1 MNLAALCL
9 KNSRTAW
16 VFFALLALA
25 GVCSY
30 WSMPRLEDPTF
41 TIRQAVVVTV
51 YPGAAPEKVEKLVTD
66 KLEER
71 IREMGEVETITSQ
84 SMAGLSV
91 LYVNVYEHLTD
102 MQPIWQRLRN
112 KVRDTIPNLPQG
124 ARQPVVNDE
133 FGDVYGILLCLT
145 GEGYVNSELKDMA
158 EEVRDELITVP
169 DVAKVLLHGVQDERI
184 FIEFS
189 NSRLAELGLPP
200 RQLAAQLQRQNSLQP
215 SGEILLGPERV
226 ILESTGEFTNL
237 EALRRALIH
246 IPGKAETVMLGE
258 VADISRGYADPPRE
272 MVRYQG
278 EKSILLALSMVEDGN
293 IVRLGQRIKDKMP
306 EIKTML
312 PVGMDLDIFMFQ
324 PDHVQEAITDFTRNL
339 LQAFVF
345 VVLVMFAFVGWRT
358 GAVAGLLVP
367 MAMLGAVAVMRIL
380 GVKLHI
386 VSIGALIIS
395 LGILV
400 DNGVVV
406 SENILVQMSR
416 GMEQTKAAIQ
426 AVHRLWMP
434 LLSASLTTIF
444 VFLPIP
450 LAQSMTGEY
459 TSSLFTVVTVTLLM
473 SWLLAM
479 SFVPLL
485 SSSMLS
491 APTKQTQSR
500 QRAIYNLYARFLQVC
515 LCRPKLFLLGVAVLM
530 GLSVWGFTFVPSMF
544 FPPNEREIVVIDFW
558 QPYGTDIQATRDR
571 VARLETWLEEQDEVQ
586 DVGSFV
592 GFGGP
597 RWYLAMEPEQFKPNY
612 AFCIVRTRSEEQT
625 WILRKRA
632 ENAIQTDF
640 PDSRA
645 SVRLLERGPPVGAPI
660 QVRISGDK
668 QKILYS
674 LRDRIEAHIAG
685 LQGITSVWDD
695 WGEWSKKL
703 VLNVDQYRAK
713 KAGLSSEDIAVSL
726 YGHFSGLEISEYR
739 QGEDLIPIILRST
752 DDVRHDPEGLAGA
765 QIYSPDHQESVS
777 LGQVARPTLKWQP
790 GNIRHRD
797 CRRTLTVKA
806 DVAPGFFPSHILH
819 EQITPWLSKMQDS
832 KKWPW
837 GYDIAYGGE
846 YEESERANRSIM
858 VNVPLALGLIAFILI
873 VQFNSLRR
881 VGVIL
886 LTLPPAMIGVVAGML
901 LTSSPFGFMALL
913 GMISL
918 VGIIVNNAIMMIDQI
933 EIERETRDNAV
944 QAVLEAAKMRLRPI
958 VMTACT
964 TILGLL
970 PLALQGGEL
979 WRPMANVLMFGLA
992 FSTLLTLFLC
1002 PVLYVLVF
1010 GLNPGS
1016 RRLQPDG

>member
-9 KNSRTAW
+9 KNNRTAW

-25 GVCSY
+25 GVWSY

-41 TIRQAVVVTV
+41 TIRQAVVVTA

-124 ARQPVVNDE
+124 VRQPVVNDE
-133 FGDVYGILLCLT
+133 FGDVFGVLLCLT
-145 GEGYVNSELKDMA
+145 GQGYGNSELKDMA
-158 EEVRDELITVP
+158 EEIRDELITVS

-215 SGEILLGPERV
+215 SGEILVGPERV
-226 ILESTGEFTNL
+226 ILESTGEFANL
-237 EALRRALIH
+237 DALGRALIH
-246 IPGKAETVMLGE
+246 IPGRAETVLLGD
-258 VADISRGYADPPRE
+258 VADISRGYADPPQE
-272 MVRYQG
+272 MVRYQA
-278 EKSILLALSMVEDGN
+278 EKSILLAVSMVDDGN

-306 EIKTML
+306 DIKAML

-324 PDHVQEAITDFTRNL
+324 PTHVQEAITDFTRNL

-400 DNGVVV
+400 DNAVVV
-406 SENILVQMSR
+406 SENILVQLSR
-416 GMEQTKAAIQ
+416 GKEQTQAAIQ
-426 AVHRLWMP
+426 AVHRLWLP

-459 TSSLFTVVTVTLLM
+459 TGSLFTVVTVTLLM

-485 SSSMLS
+485 SSSMLL
-491 APTKQTQSR
+491 APTKQAQSR
-500 QRAIYNLYARFLQVC
+500 QRAIHNLYGRFLEVC
-515 LCRPKLFLLGVAVLM
+515 LQRPKLFLLGVVVLM

-544 FPPNEREIVVIDFW
+544 FPPNEREIVVIDLW

-571 VARLETWLEEQDEVQ
+571 VARLESWLEDQDEVQ
-586 DVGSFV
+586 SMGSFV
-592 GFGGP
+592 GYGGP

-612 AFCIVRTRSEEQT
+612 AFCIVRTRSVEQAWT
-625 WILRKRA
+625 LRKRA
-632 ENAIQTDF
+632 ANAIQTAF

-668 QKILYS
+668 QKVLYS

-685 LQGITSVWDD
+685 LQGISSVWDD

-703 VLNVDQYRAK
+703 VLDVDQYRAK

-726 YGHFSGLEISEYR
+726 YGHFSGLKVSEYR
-739 QGEDLIPIILRST
+739 QGEDIIPIILRST
-752 DDVRHDPEGLAGA
+752 EDVRLDPEGLSGA
-765 QIYSPDHQESVS
+765 QIYSPNHQESVS
-777 LGQVARPTLKWQP
+777 LGQVATPKLKWQP

-819 EQITPWLSKMQDS
+819 EQIIPWLSKMQGS
-832 KKWPW
+832 QKWPW

-846 YEESERANRSIM
+846 YEKSAKANRSIL

-886 LTLPPAMIGVVAGML
+886 LTLPPAMIGIVAGML

-933 EIERETRDNAV
+933 EIERETRDHAV
-944 QAVLEAAKMRLRPI
+944 QAVLYAAKMRLRPI

-979 WRPMANVLMFGLA
+979 WRPMANLLIFGLA

-1002 PVLYVLVF
+1002 PVLYVMVF
-1010 GLNPGS
+1010 GLNPRS
-1016 RRLQPDG
+1016 R